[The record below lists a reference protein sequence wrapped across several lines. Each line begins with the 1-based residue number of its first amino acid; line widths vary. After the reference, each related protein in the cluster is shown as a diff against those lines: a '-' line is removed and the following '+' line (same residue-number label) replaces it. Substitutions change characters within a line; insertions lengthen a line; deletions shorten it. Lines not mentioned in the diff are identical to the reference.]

1 MRLSRSILLGL
12 AALTLTSCGPSTVAQ
27 CNAFADVINQ
37 AQVFKDEFETEIDSF
52 TQQAQGAESLGDIQT
67 AASQYISAVD
77 KVVVSIDGMVTSLN
91 DLDLADEQLSEYRDG
106 YAGIISGSAQELT
119 VAGEAMQL
127 VADAE
132 SEADLSNVLEEFQN
146 KANTAFTKLQTLS
159 QDEATLVSDI
169 NTYCGA
175 EAPIGD
181 TETPAGETVDPAG
194 DSEAPAE
201 GTEAPAPDA
210 E

>member
-1 MRLSRSILLGL
+1 MRLSRSILPVGL
-12 AALTLTSCGPSTVAQ
+12 AALTLVSCGPSTVAQ

-52 TQQAQGAESLGDIQT
+52 TQQAQGADSLGDIQT
-67 AASQYISAVD
+67 AASQYIDAVE

-91 DLDLADEQLSEYRDG
+91 DLELADEELSNYRNG
-106 YAGIISGSAQELT
+106 YADIIAGSAEELN

-127 VADAE
+127 VANAE
-132 SEADLSNVLEEFQN
+132 SETDLSNVLEEFQG
-146 KANTAFTKLQTLS
+146 KATTAITNLQTLS
-159 QDEATLVSDI
+159 QNEATLVSDI

-175 EAPIGD
+175 EV
-181 TETPAGETVDPAG
+181 PAEGEA
-194 DSEAPAE
+194 APAE
-201 GTEAPAPDA
+201 GEEAPAA

>member
-1 MRLSRSILLGL
+1 MRLSHSILPVGL
-12 AALTLTSCGPSTVAQ
+12 AALMLTSCGPSTVTQ

-67 AASQYISAVD
+67 AASQYIDAVE

-91 DLDLADEQLSEYRDG
+91 DLELADEELSNYRNG
-106 YAGIISGSAQELT
+106 YADIIAGSAEELN

-127 VADAE
+127 VANAE
-132 SEADLSNVLEEFQN
+132 SETDLSNVLEEFQG
-146 KANTAFTKLQTLS
+146 KANTAFTNLQTLS
-159 QDEATLVSDI
+159 QNEATLVSDI

-175 EAPIGD
+175 EV
-181 TETPAGETVDPAG
+181 PAEGEA
-194 DSEAPAE
+194 APAE
-201 GTEAPAPDA
+201 GEEAPAA

>member
-1 MRLSRSILLGL
+1 MRLSRSILPVGL
-12 AALTLTSCGPSTVAQ
+12 AALMLTSCGPSTVTQ
-27 CNAFADVINQ
+27 CNAIADVINQ

-67 AASQYISAVD
+67 AASQYIDAVE

-91 DLDLADEQLSEYRDG
+91 DLELADEELSNYRNG
-106 YAGIISGSAQELT
+106 YADIIAGSAEELN

-127 VADAE
+127 VANAE
-132 SEADLSNVLEEFQN
+132 SETDLSNVLEEFQG
-146 KANTAFTKLQTLS
+146 KANTAFTNLQTLS
-159 QDEATLVSDI
+159 QNEATLVSDI

-175 EAPIGD
+175 EV
-181 TETPAGETVDPAG
+181 PAEGEA
-194 DSEAPAE
+194 APAE
-201 GTEAPAPDA
+201 GEEAPAA